1 MPLRHKFFK
10 GMFQQYF
17 YHKKQRHVPK
27 QKFRFKRVE
36 TQAFKKAVK
45 KSPLEINFILLF
57 TKRKKI
63 FVPVYVK
70 YKRNLVVFA
79 KSQSQGGFFVEANA
93 HQNLIVIIYNFE
105 ANQ

>member
-1 MPLRHKFFK
+1 MKNKDTFRSKNLDSKELKPKPL
-10 GMFQQYF
+10 
-17 YHKKQRHVPK
+17 KKLL
-27 QKFRFKRVE
+27 
-36 TQAFKKAVK
+36 KKALLKLILFFIQQK
-45 KSPLEINFILLF
+45 K
-57 TKRKKI
+57 T

>member
-17 YHKKQRHVPK
+17 YHEKQRHVPK

-45 KSPLEINFILLF
+45 KALLKLILFFYSP
-57 TKRKKI
+57 TKKK
-63 FVPVYVK
+63 FVPVYVE

>member
-17 YHKKQRHVPK
+17 YHEKQRHVPK

-45 KSPLEINFILLF
+45 KSPLEINFILYSA
-57 TKRKKI
+57 TEKT

-79 KSQSQGGFFVEANA
+79 KSQSQGGFFVKANA